1 MTNAGPD
8 PVAAELQRMRESI
21 EALAARVGQLA
32 EENAA
37 LRSKLEL
44 SEAARSDLTAQAEHL
59 IHELGLARQEVRER
73 QSGD

>member
-1 MTNAGPD
+1 VTNAGSD

-21 EALAARVGQLA
+21 EALGARVGQLA

-37 LRSKLEL
+37 LRHKLEL

-59 IHELGLARQEVRER
+59 IHELGLARQEVQKLQR
-73 QSGD
+73 DD